1 MLRHK
6 GRPAGIF
13 RAVLQRDRQAADRR
27 PTAGAGKSNHFLFN
41 KSQSLRGKCHF
52 VCLWVCPGCILVESI
67 CIYLLCVC
75 IYIKHV
81 LFITIYPCMLCI
93 YQYSH
98 CCSLRRFPSP
108 NFGCRNWLKQRFD
121 AGLSL
126 LVVDVILP
134 ISAVPTSRSLKSQVN
149 AVRQWCGY
157 THPPACKS
165 LICMICIYLHI

>member
-1 MLRHK
+1 MLLRLYLCPCGTLEATRFAVFTSSVASGWLPSSLTKVGFQWTCFFNPLGDFRGHCLCLCCFYLLGAWIWRAVLRHK

-75 IYIKHV
+75 IYI
-81 LFITIYPCMLCI
+81 
-93 YQYSH
+93 
-98 CCSLRRFPSP
+98 
-108 NFGCRNWLKQRFD
+108 
-121 AGLSL
+121 
-126 LVVDVILP
+126 
-134 ISAVPTSRSLKSQVN
+134 
-149 AVRQWCGY
+149 
-157 THPPACKS
+157 
-165 LICMICIYLHI
+165 